1 MSLIWADTRKFQ
13 PVRGTRDTLNDDD
26 MTMLD
31 GIEGEHMDR
40 SIDRKNIFAIW
51 PEFSGL
57 AEDLPEE
64 CAGWEDLVEIC
75 RLGFDTTRYACGI
88 LARTIE
94 WDIQPRYRVMDDAA
108 SSNSYSYGS
117 TGLRKANRV
126 PFRIQIAIAADQIWQ
141 LLVDDYSPA
150 EKASVSFNIAST
162 MLHELAVSVSLRGRL
177 RSTPRVGPIT
187 DKTHVARIM

>member
-1 MSLIWADTRKFQ
+1 MSFIWADARKFQ
-13 PVRGTRDTLNDDD
+13 PVRGPRDTLDDD
-26 MTMLD
+26 DKTMLN
-31 GIEGEHMDR
+31 GIEGDQMDR
-40 SIDRKNIFAIW
+40 GIDRKNIFAIW

-57 AEDLPEE
+57 AEDLPDE
-64 CAGWEDLVEIC
+64 CAGWEDLAEIC

-162 MLHELAVSVSLRGRL
+162 MLHELAVSVPLPPKMAKHAPCGG
-177 RSTPRVGPIT
+177 TN
-187 DKTHVARIM
+187 D